1 MLIGVMK
8 PSQLPEGLP
17 VPIDDGAADH
27 LVGLPAPRLSLP
39 STNGGVVALDALGP
53 GRTVLYLYP
62 MTGRPGVALPPGWD
76 AIPGARGCTN
86 QACDFRDH
94 HAELLTA
101 GASAVY
107 GVSSQDTAYQREA
120 VRRLRLPFAMLADP
134 RLRLAGALRLPTF
147 VSAGRQLYTRLTM
160 VVTDGV
166 LEHVFYP
173 VFPPNEHARQVL
185 RWLRNA

>member
-1 MLIGVMK
+1 LTGVTE
-8 PSQLPEGLP
+8 PNQLPEGLP

-27 LVGLPAPRLSLP
+27 LVGVPAPPLSLP
-39 STNGGVVALDALGP
+39 STNGDVVALDALGP

-62 MTGRPGVALPPGWD
+62 MTGRPGVALPADW
-76 AIPGARGCTN
+76 AVIPGARGCTN
-86 QACDFRDH
+86 EACDFRDH

-107 GVSSQDTAYQREA
+107 GVSSQDTDYQREA
-120 VRRLRLPFAMLADP
+120 VDRLRLPFAMLADP
-134 RLRLAGALRLPTF
+134 GLRLAGALRLPTF
-147 VSAGRQLYTRLTM
+147 ASAGRRLYARLTM

-185 RWLRNA
+185 RWLRDA